1 MFLLDLSIGLV
12 EMLGHDIIA
21 HMQTSFE
28 GQDLVQ
34 RTLLGT
40 GFVLGESHP
49 DLLAKPLALTMEAR
63 LEFQVQN
70 FIFTRISLSPYL

>member
-21 HMQTSFE
+21 CMQTSFE

-40 GFVLGESHP
+40 GFVFGGSHP
-49 DLLAKPLALTMEAR
+49 DFLAKPLPLTMEAR
-63 LEFQVQN
+63 LEF
-70 FIFTRISLSPYL
+70 